1 MIGLIGSNNSFIEEI
16 TDIVWEKDVSFID
29 AIVIWCE
36 KHNVEPETVGSLV
49 KKDPVLLALVE
60 GEAQDLRILPRGNKL
75 PL

>member
-1 MIGLIGSNNSFIEEI
+1 MIGCIGSNTTFVEEV

-36 KHNVEPETVGSLV
+36 KHNVEPESVGALV
-49 KKDPVLLALVE
+49 KKDSVLLALIE
-60 GEAQDLRILPRGNKL
+60 SEAQDLRILPRGNKL